1 MSDPVLE
8 LLTRGTVDVIVHED
22 LEKKLRSKKKLR
34 IKFGIDPTGS
44 VLHIGHAVVLR
55 KLRQFQN
62 LGHTIIFLI
71 GDFTAKIG
79 DPTGRS
85 VQRPSMTDEQIQQNM
100 KDYIG
105 QAGIV
110 LDMNKVEVR
119 HNSEWLGKLN
129 FKDLIVLSSKVTY
142 AQIAQ
147 RADFKQRIQNDIDLS
162 LQEFLYPIMQ
172 GYDSVALESSVEL
185 GGTDQKFNLLMGRQ
199 IQGRYE
205 QEPQNI
211 LTCPILE
218 GLDGVQKMSKSLNNY
233 IALTEAPNDMYGK
246 VMSIPDSLLLRWFEL
261 ATSVSMDEIEK
272 MKKELEAGVNPRDF
286 KMRLGREVVTLYHG
300 ATEAKVAEE
309 NFVKVFSQKEIP
321 DEILEIKA
329 PKFEMTVVE
338 LLRLFP
344 SVSSNSDAR
353 RLVDGGGVRVNSQVQ
368 TDVDAKIKI
377 PEGDGL
383 LLQVGKRRF
392 LRVRHVA

>member
-1 MSDPVLE
+1 MSDPILE
-8 LLTRGTVDVIVHED
+8 LLNRGTVDVIVRED
-22 LEKKLRSKKKLR
+22 LEKKLRSKKKMR

-55 KLRQFQN
+55 KLRQFQD
-62 LGHTIIFLI
+62 LGHTVIFLI

-85 VQRPSMTDEQIQQNM
+85 AQRPPMTDEQIQQNM

-110 LDMNKVEVR
+110 LDMDKVEVR

-199 IQGRYE
+199 IQERYE
-205 QEPQNI
+205 QEPQNV

-246 VMSIPDSLLLRWFEL
+246 VMSIPDALLLRWFEL

-272 MKKELEAGVNPRDF
+272 MKKELEAGINPRDL
-286 KMRLGREVVTLYHG
+286 KMRLGRELVTLYHG
-300 ATEAKVAEE
+300 VTEAKAAEE

-321 DEILEIKA
+321 DEIPEVKA
-329 PKFEMTVVE
+329 PKLEMTIVE

-353 RLVDGGGVRVNSQVQ
+353 RLVEGGGVRVNSQVQ

-377 PEGDGL
+377 SEGEGL
-383 LLQVGKRRF
+383 LLQAGKRRF
-392 LRVRHVA
+392 LKVKRG

>member
-1 MSDPVLE
+1 MSDPILE
-8 LLTRGTVDVIVHED
+8 LLSRGTVDVIVRED
-22 LEKKLRSKKKLR
+22 LEKKLRSKKKMR

-55 KLRQFQN
+55 KLRQFQD
-62 LGHTIIFLI
+62 LGHTVIFLI

-100 KDYIG
+100 KDYIR
-105 QAGIV
+105 QAGLV
-110 LDMNKVEVR
+110 LDMDKVEVR
-119 HNSEWLGKLN
+119 YNSEWLGKLN

-199 IQGRYE
+199 IQERYE

-246 VMSIPDSLLLRWFEL
+246 VMSIPDALLLRWFEL

-272 MKKELEAGVNPRDF
+272 MKKELEAGINPRDL
-286 KMRLGREVVTLYHG
+286 KMRLGRELVTLYHG
-300 ATEAKVAEE
+300 VIEAKAAEE

-321 DEILEIKA
+321 DEIPEVKA
-329 PKFEMTVVE
+329 PKLEMTIVE

-377 PEGDGL
+377 SEGEGL
-383 LLQVGKRRF
+383 LLQAGKRRF
-392 LRVRHVA
+392 LKVKRG

>member
-8 LLTRGTVDVIVHED
+8 LLNRGTMDVIVRED

-34 IKFGIDPTGS
+34 IKLGIDPTGS

-55 KLRQFQN
+55 KLRQFQD
-62 LGHTIIFLI
+62 LGHTVIFLI

-79 DPTGRS
+79 DPSGRS
-85 VQRPSMTDEQIQQNM
+85 VQRPPMTDEQIQQNM
-100 KDYIG
+100 KDYIR

-110 LDMNKVEVR
+110 LDMDKVEVR
-119 HNSEWLGKLN
+119 HNSEWLGKLD

-147 RADFKQRIQNDIDLS
+147 RSDFKQRIQNDIDLS

-172 GYDSVALESSVEL
+172 GYDSVALKTSVEL
-185 GGTDQKFNLLMGRQ
+185 GGTDQKFNLLMARQ
-199 IQGRYE
+199 IQERYE

-211 LTCPILE
+211 LTVPILE

-233 IALTEAPNDMYGK
+233 IALTEAPNEMYGK
-246 VMSIPDSLLLRWFEL
+246 VMSIPDALLLRWFEL
-261 ATSVSMDEIEK
+261 ATSVSMDEIGK
-272 MKKELEAGVNPRDF
+272 MKKELEAGANPRDL
-286 KMRLGREVVTLYHG
+286 KMRLGREVVTLYHN
-300 ATEAKVAEE
+300 ATEAKAAEE

-321 DEILEIKA
+321 DEIPEVKA
-329 PKFEMTVVE
+329 PKSEMTIVE

-353 RLVDGGGVRVNSQVQ
+353 RLVEGGGVRVNSKVQ
-368 TDVDAKIKI
+368 MDVDAKIKI
-377 PEGDGL
+377 PEGEGV
-383 LLQVGKRRF
+383 LLQAGKRRF
-392 LRVRHVA
+392 LKVKRG